1 MPDSPVTP
9 ASSSAS
15 EGFEGSRTSI
25 ETSVDAAGPPPAGK
39 RPRIAE
45 IAHAPGTVI
54 GRYVVVKQI
63 ARGGMG
69 AVMLAYDTTLARNV
83 ALKFV
88 LTSIASPEARE
99 RMLREAQ
106 AMARL
111 SHPNVVGIYDVGV
124 HAGDVFLAMEYVD
137 GVTLRDWLKE
147 PRSRREVLSV
157 MKQAGRGLAA
167 AHKADIV
174 HRDFKPQNVIVARDG
189 RVCVLDFGI
198 ARGVATSKGSPAA
211 SPPAGP
217 PSGAERPPLLE
228 HTITQEGSLLG
239 TPGYAAP
246 EVMFGM
252 DADQRADIFSF
263 SATLWK
269 ALYGTLPFPSELYA
283 YASAISSEEP
293 VPPPPSR
300 APRWLHE
307 IVLKGLERDPVAR
320 FASMEEVL
328 AALDANPWKKRTIVL
343 ACALVGASAAVA
355 ALGWGHHAA
364 AVAAACRAEGD
375 AVATSWNATSREAAR
390 QAMLAEPDPF
400 VQERT
405 DRTIDRLDDY
415 ARAWSAEQTGS
426 CVATRV
432 DKTQSEVAHQRRTEC
447 LLEGRMQ
454 LDIVA
459 QTLAS
464 GDHGAHRQ
472 SLATVNALP
481 APRLCTAA
489 EAEKTLVSLPAE
501 PAARERALAARREV
515 LQSEVLRVT
524 GGLAEAQQLAEHAI
538 TVARES
544 GDGQLEARAEYAL
557 GKVFSKSYQ
566 IEPAL
571 QHERRAV
578 TKAEAVGAD
587 HIGGMA
593 AADAAFLLQNRM
605 KRPDEARSWLDLA
618 HGKLARLG
626 TDEILELEVAVSDVA
641 MDQER
646 EPRRAL
652 EENARAIEL
661 ARRVDGELHGVYC
674 DQIGNRGIILDALGD
689 PAGAERAY
697 GQEIECDVKASGPHA
712 AALGLDYGNLTGDQ
726 LALGQW
732 DDAIASAQH
741 AAEIREA
748 IDPKNPMLA
757 WIYALESLALD
768 GAARYADAERAA
780 RRAMDL
786 ASDNPDDLPLALYGL
801 GLARAGAGDARGAK
815 AACARSVELSG
826 ETPRPE
832 DPYYEDVY
840 GCLGEAELALG
851 DVIAARGH
859 LEQSVALPLRLSPGE
874 LAMSR
879 FALARAYAA
888 SGPHARPAA
897 DPERARSAAIQA
909 RDELRRVAQTYPFRK
924 AGLDQVEAW
933 LAQHEGGPR

>member
-1 MPDSPVTP
+1 MPDSPVDP
-9 ASSSAS
+9 D
-15 EGFEGSRTSI
+15 
-25 ETSVDAAGPPPAGK
+25 TSVDASGALHGEGKAPSPRPAFGH
-39 RPRIAE
+39 P
-45 IAHAPGTVI
+45 PGTLI

-83 ALKFV
+83 ALKFL
-88 LTSIASPEARE
+88 LTSVASPETRD
-99 RMLREAQ
+99 RLLREAQ

-111 SHPNVVGIYDVGV
+111 SHPNVVRIDDVGV
-124 HAGDVFLAMEYVD
+124 QGGDVFLAMEYVD
-137 GVTLRDWLKE
+137 GVTRRDWLKE

-198 ARGVATSKGSPAA
+198 ARGVGSSKGSPAA
-211 SPPAGP
+211 GALPAP
-217 PSGAERPPLLE
+217 ESAPSGATRPPLLE

-246 EVMFGM
+246 EVMFGLE
-252 DADQRADIFSF
+252 ADQRADIFSF
-263 SATLWK
+263 SVTLCK
-269 ALYGTLPFPSELYA
+269 ALYGTMPFPSELYA
-283 YASAISSEEP
+283 YASAISGDEP
-293 VPPPPSR
+293 PQLPASKG
-300 APRWLHE
+300 PRWLHD
-307 IVLKGLERDPVAR
+307 IVLRGLERDPAAR
-320 FASMEEVL
+320 FASMEQMLE
-328 AALDANPWKKRTIVL
+328 ALDANPWKRRAIVL
-343 ACALVGASAAVA
+343 GCAVLAASTAVA
-355 ALGWGHHAA
+355 VLAEAHHDATI
-364 AVAAACRAEGD
+364 AAACRAEGD
-375 AVATSWNATSREAAR
+375 AVGVSWNAASREAAR

-405 DRTIDRLDDY
+405 DRTIERLDDY

-426 CVATRV
+426 CAASRVA
-432 DKTQSEVAHQRRTEC
+432 KTQPETAHQRRTEC

-454 LDIVA
+454 LEIVS
-459 QTLAS
+459 QMLAS
-464 GDHGAHRQ
+464 PDHGAHHQ

-481 APRLCTAA
+481 APRLCTAS
-489 EAEKTLVSLPAE
+489 EAEKTSYATPAE
-501 PAARERALAARREV
+501 PASRERTLAARREV

-524 GGLAEAQQLAEHAI
+524 GGLTDAQQLAEHAI
-538 TVARES
+538 TIARETA
-544 GDGQLEARAEYAL
+544 DGQLEARAEYAL
-557 GKVFSKSYQ
+557 GKVFSKRYE
-566 IEPAL
+566 IDAAL
-571 QHERRAV
+571 QHDRRAV
-578 TKAEAVGAD
+578 ARAEAVGAD

-593 AADAAFLLQNRM
+593 AADAAFLLDNRM

-626 TDEILELEVAVSDVA
+626 SDEILELEVTVSDVA

-646 EPRRAL
+646 DPHRAL

-674 DQIGNRGIILDALGD
+674 DQLGNRGIILDALGD
-689 PAGAERAY
+689 PAGAARAY

-726 LALGQW
+726 IALGQW
-732 DDAIASAQH
+732 DDAIASARH
-741 AAEIREA
+741 AAEVRESL
-748 IDPKNPMLA
+748 DPRNPMLA
-757 WIYALESLALD
+757 WIYAIESIALD
-768 GAARYADAERAA
+768 GAGRWAEAERTA
-780 RRAMDL
+780 RQAMDL
-786 ASDNPDDLPLALYGL
+786 ASGNPDDLPLALYGL

-815 AACARSVELSG
+815 EACARSVELNG

-832 DPYYEDVY
+832 DPYYEDIY

-851 DVIAARGH
+851 DVSAARKD

-879 FALARAYAA
+879 FSLARAYAA
-888 SGPHARPAA
+888 SGPHGRPAA
-897 DPERARSAAIQA
+897 DVEHARSAATQA
-909 RDELRRVAQTYPFRK
+909 RDELRRVVQGYPFRK

-933 LAQHEGGPR
+933 LAQQPGRSR